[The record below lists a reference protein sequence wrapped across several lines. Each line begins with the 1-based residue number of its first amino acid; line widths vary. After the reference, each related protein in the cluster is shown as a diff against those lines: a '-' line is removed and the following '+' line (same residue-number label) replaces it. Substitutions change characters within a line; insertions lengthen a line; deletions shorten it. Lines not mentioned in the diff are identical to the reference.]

1 MTVEW
6 WTLKSGLAGLHWNEG
21 LTMQNLDSGMVDL
34 KERSTLSPSLAKV
47 CWLH

>member
-34 KERSTLSPSLAKV
+34 KERFTLSPSLAKV